1 MRVGMRYVIWIVA
14 GVALG
19 FVLAHYTTGGMLSA
33 FLHKLPGCF

>member
-19 FVLAHYTTGGMLSA
+19 FVLAQYTTGGMLSA